1 MTNEQLQALGID
13 AKWLEPLNAT
23 FDKYE
28 INTPK
33 RQAAFIGQCSHESGN
48 FKTLQE
54 NLNYSAEGLMKTWPS
69 RFPTK
74 EIADQYARQPA
85 KIAGKVYNGRLG
97 NTSEEEAA
105 KYLGRGLIQLTGK
118 ENYEHCGLGIGAD
131 LLVDPTLLLDPR
143 YAALSAGWFW
153 NKKGL
158 NQLADIG
165 DAVTI
170 TKRINGGM
178 IGIDDRVKHTNQA
191 LAVLGQD
198 TSQAQQSVA
207 SQSCITIGNIQ
218 RGSCIQDSCGA
229 RFLAL

>member
-1 MTNEQLQALGID
+1 MSPDQLTALGID
-13 AKWLEPLNAT
+13 QKWYQPLMDT
-23 FDKYE
+23 FIKYN
-28 INTPK
+28 ISTTQ
-33 RQAAFIGQCSHESGN
+33 RQACFIGQCQHESGN

-74 EIADQYARQPA
+74 AVADQYARNPE

-118 ENYEHCGLGIGAD
+118 ENYANCGSGIGVD
-131 LLVDPTLLLDPR
+131 LLGHPDWLLDPK

-158 NQLADIG
+158 NDLADTG
-165 DAVTI
+165 DYETM
-170 TKRINGGM
+170 TKRINGGTL
-178 IGIDDRVKHTNQA
+178 GLDDRKAKIAKARQI
-191 LAVLGQD
+191 LG
-198 TSQAQQSVA
+198 
-207 SQSCITIGNIQ
+207 
-218 RGSCIQDSCGA
+218 
-229 RFLAL
+229 

>member
-1 MTNEQLQALGID
+1 MTYDQLDALGID
-13 AKWLEPLNAT
+13 HKWLAPLEET
-23 FDKYE
+23 FVKYD
-28 INTPK
+28 ISTPQ
-33 RQAAFIGQCSHESGN
+33 RQASFIGQCAHESGN

-74 EIADQYARQPA
+74 EVADQYARQPA

-118 ENYEHCGLGIGAD
+118 ENYEHCGLGIGVD
-131 LLVDPTLLLDPR
+131 LLSNPDLLTDPK

-158 NQLADIG
+158 NSLADSQDIE
-165 DAVTI
+165 TM
-170 TKRINGGM
+170 TKRINGGL
-178 IGIDDRVKHTNQA
+178 IGLDDRKAKIAKA
-191 LAVLGQD
+191 LSVLG
-198 TSQAQQSVA
+198 
-207 SQSCITIGNIQ
+207 
-218 RGSCIQDSCGA
+218 
-229 RFLAL
+229 

>member
-1 MTNEQLQALGID
+1 MTNEQLQELGID
-13 AKWLEPLNAT
+13 TKWLQPLENT
-23 FDKYE
+23 FAKYD
-28 INTPK
+28 INTPE
-33 RQAAFIGQCSHESGN
+33 RQAAFIGQCAHESGN
-48 FKTLQE
+48 FKVLQE

-118 ENYEHCGLGIGAD
+118 ENYGNCGSGLGVD
-131 LLVDPTLLLDPR
+131 LLGNPDLLSTPE

-158 NQLADIG
+158 NSLADSSDIE
-165 DAVTI
+165 TM
-170 TKRINGGM
+170 TKRINGGL
-178 IGIDDRVKHTNQA
+178 IGLEDRKSKIAKAEQ
-191 LAVLGQD
+191 VLG
-198 TSQAQQSVA
+198 
-207 SQSCITIGNIQ
+207 
-218 RGSCIQDSCGA
+218 
-229 RFLAL
+229 